1 MSNKFIN
8 YRKNNYKE
16 IRKEPR
22 HTPIAL
28 ELIDIKHNK
37 ITINAVVS
45 DKSESGY
52 GVFTAST
59 HTLYTGCPVTI
70 NDIKYKVCW
79 LSKISKNIVIFG
91 VCINNV
97 NHTERSGFIQHIKK

>member
-1 MSNKFIN
+1 MFYKFKHNKD
-8 YRKNNYKE
+8 

-22 HTPIAL
+22 YIPITL

-45 DKSESGY
+45 DKSDSGY

-70 NDIKYKVCW
+70 NSNKYKVCW
-79 LSKISKNIVIFG
+79 IYKISKNIVTFG
-91 VCINNV
+91 VCRV
-97 NHTERSGFIQHIKK
+97 